1 MTTNELMTAWLDRC
15 ERERVKPRTYS
26 RYKGLIVQHILPE
39 LGDTPI
45 DDLGKR
51 QISEFLTAHQ
61 ADGNLRGEAL
71 SATSTNLMLTVLNG
85 RIHLCMRYGI
95 TPDKSLRPHPACTR
109 SAVAGGS
116 VYTRGTAAIGRS
128 HCGRGRQAVVRHS
141 SLPLYRA
148 ADRRVTWIGMAG
160 C

>member
-45 DDLGKR
+45 DDLGRR

-71 SATSTNLMLTVLNG
+71 SATSNCTRFCLCT
-85 RIHLCMRYGI
+85 RIH
-95 TPDKSLRPHPACTR
+95 P
-109 SAVAGGS
+109 
-116 VYTRGTAAIGRS
+116 
-128 HCGRGRQAVVRHS
+128 
-141 SLPLYRA
+141 YRN
-148 ADRRVTWIGMAG
+148 
-160 C
+160 

>member
-45 DDLGKR
+45 DDLGRR

-71 SATSTNLMLTVLNG
+71 YEKISELLA
-85 RIHLCMRYGI
+85 
-95 TPDKSLRPHPACTR
+95 
-109 SAVAGGS
+109 
-116 VYTRGTAAIGRS
+116 
-128 HCGRGRQAVVRHS
+128 Q
-141 SLPLYRA
+141 
-148 ADRRVTWIGMAG
+148 
-160 C
+160 